1 MSSNDKPLAV
11 RMRPKT
17 LDEVLGQNESKRFL
31 YNLIENQKLIS
42 MVLYGP
48 PGCGKTT
55 LAYAFAS
62 SYGANCI
69 KLNAVSDNKA
79 KMEQAFGEATRFS
92 PTIVIIDEIH
102 RLDKPKQDL
111 LLPHLE
117 DGDFYIIGCT
127 TSNPLISLSPAIRSR
142 TRLLECKPLDEES
155 VYQGLKKAIG
165 SQEGLQGTR
174 TFDDEGIEYLAKI
187 SGGDLRFAY
196 NQLEAISLSYSKDH
210 VITLDD
216 CKEVAPYSNYY
227 ADQDEDE
234 HYNTVSALQKSIR
247 GSDPD
252 AAVYYLAK
260 LIKSGDMEGLIRRL
274 LVTAYEDVGLANPPA
289 VDRCLNACNTAREVG
304 FPEASIPLA
313 FTVIDLALSPKS
325 KSADEAVLKALD
337 YVDEYPLQVREYLK
351 LTRAN
356 VADEDKYPYDRKD
369 VWPLLKY
376 LPEEIEDV
384 HFYEPNAKTTGKYE
398 RALIEN
404 HNKLLAERKAS
415 TVREG
420 KAMADQKK
428 KN

>member
-1 MSSNDKPLAV
+1 MGMNEKPLAV
-11 RMRPKT
+11 RMRPKS
-17 LDEVLGQNESKRFL
+17 LDEVLGQNESKRFFN
-31 YNLIENQKLIS
+31 NLIENRKLIS
-42 MVLYGP
+42 VVLYGP

-55 LAYAFAS
+55 LAYAFAN

-92 PTIVIIDEIH
+92 PSIVIIDEIH

-117 DGDFYIIGCT
+117 DGDFYVIGCT

-142 TRLLECKPLDEES
+142 TRLLECKPLEEEDM
-155 VYQGLKKAIG
+155 YTGLKRAID
-165 SQEGLQGTR
+165 SKDGLSGTR
-174 TFDDEGIEYLAKI
+174 TFEEEGIRYLSKI

-216 CKEVAPYSNYY
+216 CKDVAPHSNYY
-227 ADQDEDE
+227 ADQDENE
-234 HYNTVSALQKSIR
+234 HYDTVSAMQKSIR

-252 AAVYYLAK
+252 AAIYYLAK
-260 LIKSGDMEGLIRRL
+260 LIKSGDLEGLIRRL

-304 FPEASIPLA
+304 FPEAAIPLA
-313 FTVIDLALSPKS
+313 FTVVDLALSPKS
-325 KSADEAVLKALD
+325 KSANNAVHKALD
-337 YVDEYPLQVREYLK
+337 YIEEYPLQVREYLK

-356 VADEDKYPYDRKD
+356 VSDEDKYPYDRPD

-376 LPEEIEDV
+376 LPEEIDDV
-384 HFYEPNAKTTGKYE
+384 RFYEPNTTGKYE
-398 RALIEN
+398 RALKEN
-404 HNKLLAERKAS
+404 YEKLSAERKAS
-415 TVREG
+415 TIREG
-420 KAMADQKK
+420 KRLADQKK
-428 KN
+428 KK

>member
-1 MSSNDKPLAV
+1 MGMNDKPMAV

-17 LDEVLGQNESKRFL
+17 MDEVLGQNESKRFL
-31 YNLIENQKLIS
+31 NNLIENKKLIS
-42 MVLYGP
+42 MVMYGP

-55 LAYAFAS
+55 LAYAFANT
-62 SYGANCI
+62 YGANCI

-79 KMEQAFGEATRFS
+79 RMEQAFGEATRFS

-142 TRLLECKPLDEES
+142 TRLLECKPLGEDD
-155 VYQGLKKAIG
+155 VYAGLKRALESK
-165 SQEGLQGTR
+165 EGLDNTKQ
-174 TFDDEGIEYLAKI
+174 FEDDGLRYLAKI

-210 VITLDD
+210 VITLED
-216 CKEVAPYSNYY
+216 CKEVAPNSNYY
-227 ADQDEDE
+227 ADQDENE
-234 HYNTVSALQKSIR
+234 HYDTVSALQKSIR

-252 AAVYYLAK
+252 AAVYYLSK

-304 FPEASIPLA
+304 FPEGAIPLA

-325 KSADEAVLKALD
+325 KSADEAVLAALD
-337 YVDEYPLQVREYLK
+337 CVDEYPLQVREYLK

-356 VADEDKYPYDRKD
+356 VDEEDKYPYDRKD

-376 LPEEIEDV
+376 LPEEIEDMK
-384 HFYEPNAKTTGKYE
+384 FYHPYTTGKYE
-398 RALIEN
+398 RALKEN
-404 HNKLLAERKAS
+404 YEKLCENRKAS
-415 TVREG
+415 TIKEG
-420 KAMADQKK
+420 KALADEKK
-428 KN
+428 KK